1 MTQST
6 FLKKPL
12 LAAIGAAFIVTV
24 ENAKPAV
31 AASMTAI
38 DFSVPGIDS
47 TNNPWSLGFQFTTN
61 KTVNVTALG
70 FYDDDRN
77 GLTEAHDVGI
87 FDDSGTLLV
96 NVTVNPEASLDGFF
110 RYTSVAP
117 TVLQAGKTFFIAAA
131 TGAEKYTFN
140 PTDFSVNPNITF
152 VASAFRASTTLVFP
166 GDTSASV
173 FPDDPLASSGN
184 NPGRLITSDTNTGYF
199 GPNFKADEVAAVPTP
214 ALLPGLLSLG
224 VSIWRKRKADAAKQ
238 TNDV

>member
-6 FLKKPL
+6 FLKKSL

-31 AASMTAI
+31 AASMNAI
-38 DFSVPGIDS
+38 DFTVPGINS
-47 TNNPWSLGFQFTTN
+47 TNSQWSLGFQFTTN

-70 FYDDDRN
+70 FYDDDQN
-77 GLTEAHDVGI
+77 GLTEAHEVGI
-87 FDDSGTLLV
+87 FDDRGTLLV

-166 GDTSASV
+166 GDT
-173 FPDDPLASSGN
+173 LASSGD

-199 GPNFKADEVAAVPTP
+199 GPNFKADDVVAVPTP

-224 VSIWRKRKADAAKQ
+224 VSVWRKRRADAAKQ